1 MPTLYWILVTA
12 FGAIPISYVIYDVM
26 ITEMT
31 AKSKRKKYFNNII
44 DTSTQYR
51 RYVKGGE

>member
-1 MPTLYWILVTA
+1 MPILFWLSVYT
-12 FGAIPISYVIYDVM
+12 FGGFLIGYVIYDVM

-31 AKSKRKKYFNNII
+31 AKSKRKKNFNNII
-44 DTSTQYR
+44 DTSNQYR